1 MLDPDV
7 LEILQ
12 DPEVGGGV
20 AFKVHRRT
28 TTRVLGSFE
37 TSTETFDVTG
47 SIQPQEKSNQSS
59 TAEDLQT
66 EIIVIRAP
74 FTFQTGSNDG
84 GKTEVQ
90 ADEVLWRSSVWRV
103 TRVDDWSDWGFTVA
117 YATKDRG

>member
-20 AFKVHRRT
+20 AFKVRRRT
-28 TTRVLGSFE
+28 TTSVLGSFE

-59 TAEDLQT
+59 TAEDLLT